1 MTFIH
6 DDEVEEV
13 WRVLTI
19 ETGPPLVFGDCL
31 VGREIHLTAFGSIA
45 FDLVPSVAKRREYLI
60 FRIVH
65 QDVAVGQVE
74 DSWPPV
80 LAGAVPARVP
90 QFPTDL
96 KSDDGL
102 AGAGG
107 QRQEDTALALQN
119 GLHGA
124 VDRDLLIVAG
134 RFAGKMV
141 IG

>member
-1 MTFIH
+1 WGAASMELVH
-6 DDEVEEV
+6 DNQVEEIA
-13 WRVLTI
+13 RVFPV
-19 ETGPPLVFGDCL
+19 ESRSAFVFGDCL
-31 VGREIHLTAFGSIA
+31 VGREIHFAALGRVTL
-45 FDLVPSVAKRREYLI
+45 DLVPSVAKRREYLI

-80 LAGAVPARVP
+80 LIGAVPARVP

-107 QRQEDTALALQN
+107 QRQEDTALAL
-119 GLHGA
+119 
-124 VDRDLLIVAG
+124 
-134 RFAGKMV
+134 
-141 IG
+141 

>member
-1 MTFIH
+1 MALIH
-6 DDEVEEV
+6 DNQIEEIA
-13 WRVLTI
+13 RVLTV
-19 ETGPPLVFGDCL
+19 ESGATLVFGDCL
-31 VGREIHLTAFGSIA
+31 VGREIHLAAFGSIA

-107 QRQEDTALALQN
+107 QRQEDTALAL
-119 GLHGA
+119 
-124 VDRDLLIVAG
+124 
-134 RFAGKMV
+134 
-141 IG
+141 